1 MMVERKRTTWKF
13 DSKDYSRKRPVA
25 WNGDEN
31 KAVYHD
37 DLLMSDGKVDEG
49 KCKTLGVAP
58 GSVRPFTFADLGVD
72 YGTLAGAVKA
82 HVKATAA
89 ASADD
94 LIYSLIVE
102 DAMQREIN
110 GLVSTL
116 RPVTDKAAS
125 RATNVLV
132 KMLRDQ
138 GKSEAEISAA
148 LSALGIK

>member
-13 DSKDYSRKRPVA
+13 DPKDYVRKRPVA
-25 WNGDEN
+25 WDGDEN
-31 KAVYHD
+31 KAIYHD
-37 DLLMSDGKVDEG
+37 DLMSDGKVNEG
-49 KCKTLGVAP
+49 ECKTLGVEP
-58 GSVRPFTFADLGVD
+58 SSVRPFTFADLGVD

-125 RATNVLV
+125 RATSVLV

>member
-1 MMVERKRTTWKF
+1 MAERKRTTWKF
-13 DSKDYSRKRPVA
+13 DPKDYVRKRPVA
-25 WNGDEN
+25 WDGDEN

-37 DLLMSDGKVDEG
+37 DLVKDGKVDEG
-49 KCKTLGVAP
+49 ECKTLGVAP
-58 GSVRPFTFADLGVD
+58 GSVRPFTFADLGAD

-110 GLVSTL
+110 GLVSAL
-116 RPVTDKAAS
+116 RPVTDKAAL
-125 RATNVLV
+125 RATGVLV

>member
-1 MMVERKRTTWKF
+1 MAERKRTTWKF
-13 DSKDYSRKRPVA
+13 DPKDYVRKRPVA

-37 DLLMSDGKVDEG
+37 DLVKDGKVDEG
-49 KCKTLGVAP
+49 ECKTLGVAP
-58 GSVRPFTFADLGVD
+58 GSVRPFTFADLGAD

-82 HVKATAA
+82 HVRATAA

-102 DAMQREIN
+102 DAMQREFN

>member
-1 MMVERKRTTWKF
+1 MMAERKRTTWKF
-13 DSKDYSRKRPVA
+13 DPKDYVRKRPVA
-25 WNGDEN
+25 WDGDEN
-31 KAVYHD
+31 KAIYHD
-37 DLLMSDGKVDEG
+37 DLVKDGKVDEG
-49 KCKTLGVAP
+49 ECKTLGVAP
-58 GSVRPFTFADLGVD
+58 GSVRPFTFADLGAD

-116 RPVTDKAAS
+116 RPVTDKAAL
-125 RATNVLV
+125 RATSVLV

-138 GKSEAEISAA
+138 GKSEAEIGAA

>member
-1 MMVERKRTTWKF
+1 MAERKRTTWKF
-13 DSKDYSRKRPVA
+13 DPKDYSRKRPVA

-37 DLLMSDGKVDEG
+37 DLVKDGKVDEG
-49 KCKTLGVAP
+49 ECKTFGVAP

-110 GLVSTL
+110 GLVSAL
-116 RPVTDKAAS
+116 RPVTDKAAL
-125 RATNVLV
+125 RATSVLV

-148 LSALGIK
+148 LSALGIQ

>member
-1 MMVERKRTTWKF
+1 LRLLFKIN
-13 DSKDYSRKRPVA
+13 
-25 WNGDEN
+25 NGGT
-31 KAVYHD
+31 AVLMATHD
-37 DLLMSDGKVDEG
+37 HSFVQNFGQRIIHLRDGKVDEG
-49 KCKTLGVAP
+49 ECKTLGVAP
-58 GSVRPFTFADLGVD
+58 GSVRPFTFADLGAD

-125 RATNVLV
+125 RATSVLV

>member
-1 MMVERKRTTWKF
+1 MAERKRTTWKF
-13 DSKDYSRKRPVA
+13 DPKDYVRKRPVA
-25 WNGDEN
+25 WDGDEN
-31 KAVYHD
+31 KAIYHD
-37 DLLMSDGKVDEG
+37 DLMSDGKVNEG
-49 KCKTLGVAP
+49 ECKTLGVAP
-58 GSVRPFTFADLGVD
+58 GSVRPFEFADLGAD

-82 HVKATAA
+82 HVRATAA

-116 RPVTDKAAS
+116 RPVTDKAAL
-125 RATNVLV
+125 RATSVLV

-138 GKSEAEISAA
+138 GKSEAEIGAA

>member
-1 MMVERKRTTWKF
+1 MAERKRTTWKF
-13 DSKDYSRKRPVA
+13 DPKDYTRRRPVA

-31 KAVYHD
+31 KAIYHD
-37 DLLMSDGKVDEG
+37 DLVKDGRVDEG
-49 KCKTLGVAP
+49 ECKALGVAP
-58 GSVRPFTFADLGVD
+58 DSVRPFEFADLGAD
-72 YGTLAGAVKA
+72 YGKLAGAVKA

-125 RATNVLV
+125 RATSVLV

>member
-1 MMVERKRTTWKF
+1 MAERKRTTWKF
-13 DSKDYSRKRPVA
+13 DPKDYVRKRPVA
-25 WNGDEN
+25 WDGDEN
-31 KAVYHD
+31 KAIYHD
-37 DLLMSDGKVDEG
+37 DLMSDGKVNEG
-49 KCKTLGVAP
+49 ECKTFGVAL
-58 GSVRPFTFADLGVD
+58 GSVRSFTFADLGVD
-72 YGTLAGAVKA
+72 YGTLAGAIKA

-125 RATNVLV
+125 RATSVLV

>member
-1 MMVERKRTTWKF
+1 MAERRRTTWKF
-13 DSKDYSRKRPVA
+13 DPKDYVRKRPVA
-25 WNGDEN
+25 WDGDEN
-31 KAVYHD
+31 KAIYHD
-37 DLLMSDGKVDEG
+37 DLMSDGKVNEG
-49 KCKTLGVAP
+49 ECKALGVAP
-58 GSVRPFTFADLGVD
+58 GSVRPFEFADLGAD

-125 RATNVLV
+125 RATSVLV

-148 LSALGIK
+148 LSALGIQ